1 MNTLIN
7 YNLNMYMRWISE
19 HPIYTSCIIK
29 SRVRFYDLL
38 YYLTRHTNIEDSL
51 LANHYVLF

>member
-7 YNLNMYMRWISE
+7 YNLNMYMHWISE
-19 HPIYTSCIIK
+19 HPIYTSCLFK

-38 YYLTRHTNIEDSL
+38 YYLTRHTHIEDSL